1 MAQKLLLPEAPKPKP
16 WQRQVGETSP
26 AFEAFVLYRDM
37 TPPRSVRRVCDILDK
52 HKSQIDGWSSTN
64 RWVAR
69 CQVWDNEVDRRAT
82 NAQVAE
88 IKAMKRRQAQ
98 LAFEMQVTGQFALVD
113 LKKSLVASRRKAEE
127 SGVPAKP
134 PISPDNIVRMIDTGA
149 RLERLNFDEPD
160 NITEVQGSDFS
171 NLSLEEMLQLRR
183 LLDKSEGHEQ
193 PVA

>member
-1 MAQKLLLPEAPKPKP
+1 MAQKLPLPNIPKPKA
-16 WQRQVGETSP
+16 WQRQRGETSP

-37 TPPRSVRRVCDILDK
+37 TPPRSVRRICEILDK
-52 HKSQIDGWSSTN
+52 HKSQINGWSSTN

-82 NAQVAE
+82 NTQVAE
-88 IKAMKRRQAQ
+88 IKSMKRRQAKV
-98 LAFEMQVTGQFALVD
+98 AFEMQATGHFALED
-113 LKKSLVASRRKAEE
+113 LKKKLAEARKAEE
-127 SGVPAKP
+127 SGMRVKP
-134 PISPDNIVRMIDTGA
+134 LISPDNIVRMIDAGA

-193 PVA
+193 PAD